1 MFVIKELIYKDILNI
16 EKLTINRGEVTSIVG
31 ESGAGKTTF
40 LKLLNQME
48 TPNRGEIFYQSKNI
62 QLWNPIE
69 WRRTVSMLSQQ
80 PVMIDGTIRENLQI
94 GLMWRDMPPVSDKQ
108 LSYYLKIAHLIK
120 SLDEDVNNLSGGEKQ
135 RLALARMLLCDPDVY
150 LLDEPTSALD
160 DQTEDL
166 VMNDLLTYLKKL
178 NKTVIM
184 ITHSTQMAKRFSDQI
199 IELKKQSS

>member
-1 MFVIKELIYKDILNI
+1 MFVIKELVYKDILNI
-16 EKLTINRGEVTSIVG
+16 EKLTINVGEVTSIVG

-48 TPNRGEIFYQSKNI
+48 TPNSGEIFYQSKNI
-62 QLWNPIE
+62 QQWNPIE

-94 GLMWRDMPPVSDKQ
+94 GLMWRDMPPVSDNQ

-166 VMNDLLTYLKKL
+166 VMNDFLTYLKKL

-184 ITHSTQMAKRFSDQI
+184 ITHSTQMAKRFSDRI